1 MPQSGQL
8 AVVEMFGS
16 SIRLVAVALAML
28 GSQCPLADRSSG
40 ALTGSRVAGAFGLV
54 PVCDAARSHER
65 SWKSHAFKL
74 KHNDAIALFTWV
86 DNLYAVSNEVRGC
99 ISILEDVEG
108 HLGRV

>member
-1 MPQSGQL
+1 
-8 AVVEMFGS
+8 
-16 SIRLVAVALAML
+16 ML

-86 DNLYAVSNEVRGC
+86 DNLYAVSNKVRGC

-108 HLGRV
+108 HLGRVWDLRYKASSLSVLVCKGSQDRPLN